1 MRNEIRVRQGVN
13 VDDTHSQHTDSAP
26 VREKCFPM
34 TAELA
39 SSGFLYR
46 AVAEALRTRI
56 ADGVYRPG
64 DRIPGVEA
72 LAEEFGVSTITVR
85 RAIREMSLGGELTG
99 RQGLGVFVT
108 PRRRIVR
115 LVRMDEVTP
124 LDQTIRANGMEPGL
138 RDLGTTLVPTTEE
151 PFLAGLQGAGK
162 HVHRLERVLL
172 ADGEAVGLD
181 TLWLPRWL
189 ATRMNSTL
197 QGRFVLSQ
205 LAEYNVTTESCT
217 YQAEAAVATDV
228 QAGLLGVASGSPLLV
243 VRFFPLGVSRRPL
256 LAGRTIT
263 RADRFTYEF
272 SASSAR
278 SAVPWSVAKAERRT
292 VLTPD
297 PTDRRRGSAPA
308 G

>member
-1 MRNEIRVRQGVN
+1 
-13 VDDTHSQHTDSAP
+13 
-26 VREKCFPM
+26 M

-46 AVAEALRTRI
+46 AVIEALRTRI
-56 ADGVYRPG
+56 ADGMYRPG

-72 LAEEFGVSTITVR
+72 MAEEFGVSTITVR
-85 RAIREMSLGGELTG
+85 RAIREMSLGGELIG

-108 PRRRIVR
+108 PRRRIIR
-115 LVRMDEVTP
+115 LVRLDDVTP

-138 RDLGTTLVPTTEE
+138 RDLGMTLVPRAEE

-189 ATRMNSTL
+189 AARMKNTL
-197 QGRFVLSQ
+197 QGRYVLSQ
-205 LAEYNVTTESCT
+205 LAEYNLTITGCT
-217 YQAEAAVATDV
+217 YQAEATIATDV

-243 VRFFPLGVSRRPL
+243 VRFFPLGVSGRPF

-263 RADRFTYEF
+263 RGDRFTYEF
-272 SASSAR
+272 SASQTQA
-278 SAVPWSVAKAERRT
+278 AMPWSAAKA
-292 VLTPD
+292 
-297 PTDRRRGSAPA
+297 
-308 G
+308 

>member
-1 MRNEIRVRQGVN
+1 MRDVWF
-13 VDDTHSQHTDSAP
+13 A
-26 VREKCFPM
+26 M

-39 SSGFLYR
+39 SSGFLDR
-46 AVAEALRTRI
+46 AVAEALRARI
-56 ADGVYRPG
+56 ADGVYLPG
-64 DRIPGVEA
+64 DRIPSVEA

-85 RAIREMSLGGELTG
+85 RAIREMSLGGELIG

-108 PRRRIVR
+108 PRRRIIR
-115 LVRMDEVTP
+115 LVRLDEITP

-138 RDLGTTLVPTTEE
+138 RELGMTLVPSTEE

-189 ATRMNSTL
+189 AARMKNTL

-205 LAEYNVTTESCT
+205 LTEYNVITESCT
-217 YQAEAAVATDV
+217 YQAEATIATDV
-228 QAGLLGVASGSPLLV
+228 QAGQLGVASGSPLLV
-243 VRFFPLGVSRRPL
+243 VRFFPLGASGRPL

-272 SASSAR
+272 SGNRTR
-278 SAVPWSVAKAERRT
+278 SAVPWSTAK
-292 VLTPD
+292 P
-297 PTDRRRGSAPA
+297 
-308 G
+308 